1 MKYLENIEL
10 ENLTKS
16 YLTGKELGGTQ
27 LINGRCEVYSTKKAG
42 DDKKHSKVLEQK
54 LVENNTSSVA
64 DFPLQKS
71 TTKLFVDLI
80 QTLNASLPDYD
91 FTDLKPESFTQ
102 ISCSEV
108 VQKINS
114 HLAELTAEKS
124 SFLADMWRN
133 IDIAIGCLGRCE
145 AFQLIDDPFSDEM
158 SNVWSFH
165 YFLHNKESKRIC
177 YYSCAASAR
186 CHNHRDYYTSANLN
200 NDSEDDIDCDE
211 DEEEMRRNADSEDDD
226 DGMELSQQQW

>member
-16 YLTGKELGGTQ
+16 FLTGKELGGTQ

-42 DDKKHSKVLEQK
+42 DDKKQSRVLEQK
-54 LVENNTSSVA
+54 LVDNNAIVDS
-64 DFPLQKS
+64 DFSLQKS

-80 QTLNASLPDYD
+80 QTLNASLADYD

-102 ISCSEV
+102 ISCCEV

-124 SFLADMWRN
+124 NFLADMWRSV
-133 IDIAIGCLGRCE
+133 DGAIGCLGKCE

-158 SNVWSFH
+158 LNVWSFH
-165 YFLHNKESKRIC
+165 YFLYNKELKRIC
-177 YYSCAASAR
+177 YFSCAASAR
-186 CHNHRDYYTSANLN
+186 CHNHRDFYGSSNLCD
-200 NDSEDDIDCDE
+200 DSDDDIDCD
-211 DEEEMRRNADSEDDD
+211 DASDRPGNCSGDSDDD
-226 DGMELSQQQW
+226 DEGMELA